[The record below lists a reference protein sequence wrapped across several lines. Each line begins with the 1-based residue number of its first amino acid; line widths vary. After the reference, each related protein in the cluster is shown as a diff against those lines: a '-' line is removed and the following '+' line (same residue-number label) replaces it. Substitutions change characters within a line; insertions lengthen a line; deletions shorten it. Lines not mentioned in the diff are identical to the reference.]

1 MMEARTRPFFSVFRA
16 EVLKGRRGAPRKVA
30 LIAPLPFCALG
41 VLSSGVIPGTGAT
54 GGVATYLWN
63 FWYVLMMPVAIA
75 LICVSVANI
84 DARQKLRSVLA
95 LPFPPAR
102 TWWAK
107 VCYALAF
114 AASLAV
120 LVCSTAGRWAVP
132 RFCEG
137 SRGDHLDGCEFVDG
151 SCGAGVTVRFGT
163 LAGIAFRCWQLGRV
177 SRASSAAWF
186 AFPPATT
193 LCAVSPSGVAPSG
206 VPLEAGEALGAF
218 GWEAVVGIVV
228 AAVLFAVWHG
238 LGRRGSRS
246 AGCLMAGR
254 RRARG
259 EAGTRACRRSPV
271 RRAWFRRALR
281 SEAVRMRRSPLW
293 CCMALAV
300 ALGALAELLL
310 RVLGMGF
317 PAGNRRVLQLLGAGA
332 PLRRAY
338 PAAWRR
344 MPSSG
349 RARAR
354 TCWACRRARRWRRN
368 WRRCWR
374 CA

>member
-107 VCYALAF
+107 VCYALALAF
-114 AASLAV
+114 AANLAV
-120 LVCSTAGRWAVP
+120 LVCSTALGAMGVDAPGFAEGLAAATILTVASSWMVP
-132 RFCEG
+132 AA
-137 SRGDHLDGCEFVDG
+137 L
-151 SCGAGVTVRFGT
+151 ALTVRFGT
-163 LAGIAFRCWQLGRV
+163 LAGIAIPVLLQLG
-177 SRASSAAWF
+177 AGIALYSSAVWF

-193 LCAVSPSGVAPSG
+193 LCAVSPLLGVSPSG

-228 AAVLFAVWHG
+228 AAVLFAV
-238 LGRRGSRS
+238 L
-246 AGCLMAGR
+246 
-254 RRARG
+254 
-259 EAGTRACRRSPV
+259 
-271 RRAWFRRALR
+271 AW
-281 SEAVRMRRSPLW
+281 
-293 CCMALAV
+293 
-300 ALGALAELLL
+300 
-310 RVLGMGF
+310 
-317 PAGNRRVLQLLGAGA
+317 AGA
-332 PLRRAY
+332 TWFSKRE
-338 PAAWRR
+338 AA
-344 MPSSG
+344 
-349 RARAR
+349 
-354 TCWACRRARRWRRN
+354 
-368 WRRCWR
+368 
-374 CA
+374 

>member
-41 VLSSGVIPGTGAT
+41 VLSSGVISGTGAT

-107 VCYALAF
+107 VCYALALAF
-114 AASLAV
+114 AANILTVASSWMVPAALA
-120 LVCSTAGRWAVP
+120 L
-132 RFCEG
+132 
-137 SRGDHLDGCEFVDG
+137 
-151 SCGAGVTVRFGT
+151 TVRFGT
-163 LAGIAFRCWQLGRV
+163 LAGIAIPVLLQLG
-177 SRASSAAWF
+177 AGIALYSSAAWF

-193 LCAVSPSGVAPSG
+193 LCAVSPLLGVAPSG

-228 AAVLFAVWHG
+228 AAVLFAV
-238 LGRRGSRS
+238 L
-246 AGCLMAGR
+246 
-254 RRARG
+254 
-259 EAGTRACRRSPV
+259 
-271 RRAWFRRALR
+271 AW
-281 SEAVRMRRSPLW
+281 
-293 CCMALAV
+293 
-300 ALGALAELLL
+300 
-310 RVLGMGF
+310 
-317 PAGNRRVLQLLGAGA
+317 AGA
-332 PLRRAY
+332 TWFSKRE
-338 PAAWRR
+338 AA
-344 MPSSG
+344 
-349 RARAR
+349 
-354 TCWACRRARRWRRN
+354 
-368 WRRCWR
+368 
-374 CA
+374 

>member
-41 VLSSGVIPGTGAT
+41 VLSSGVISGTGAT

-107 VCYALAF
+107 VCYALALVF
-114 AASLAV
+114 AANLAV
-120 LVCSTAGRWAVP
+120 LVCSTALGAMGVDAPGFAEGLAAATILTVASSWMVP
-132 RFCEG
+132 AA
-137 SRGDHLDGCEFVDG
+137 L
-151 SCGAGVTVRFGT
+151 ALTVRFGT
-163 LAGIAFRCWQLGRV
+163 LAGIAVPVLLQLG
-177 SRASSAAWF
+177 AGIALYSSAAWF

-193 LCAVSPSGVAPSG
+193 LCAVSPLLGVSPSG

-228 AAVLFAVWHG
+228 AAVLFAV
-238 LGRRGSRS
+238 L
-246 AGCLMAGR
+246 
-254 RRARG
+254 
-259 EAGTRACRRSPV
+259 
-271 RRAWFRRALR
+271 AW
-281 SEAVRMRRSPLW
+281 
-293 CCMALAV
+293 
-300 ALGALAELLL
+300 
-310 RVLGMGF
+310 
-317 PAGNRRVLQLLGAGA
+317 AGA
-332 PLRRAY
+332 TWFSKRE
-338 PAAWRR
+338 AA
-344 MPSSG
+344 
-349 RARAR
+349 
-354 TCWACRRARRWRRN
+354 
-368 WRRCWR
+368 
-374 CA
+374 

>member
-75 LICVSVANI
+75 LICVSVASI

-107 VCYALAF
+107 VCYALALAF
-114 AASLAV
+114 AANLAV
-120 LVCSTAGRWAVP
+120 LVCSTALGAMGVDAPGFAEGLAAATILTVASSWMVP
-132 RFCEG
+132 AA
-137 SRGDHLDGCEFVDG
+137 L
-151 SCGAGVTVRFGT
+151 ALTVRFGT
-163 LAGIAFRCWQLGRV
+163 LAGIAIPVLLQLG
-177 SRASSAAWF
+177 AGIALYSSAAWF

-193 LCAVSPSGVAPSG
+193 LCAVSPLLGVAPSG

-228 AAVLFAVWHG
+228 AAVLFAV
-238 LGRRGSRS
+238 L
-246 AGCLMAGR
+246 
-254 RRARG
+254 
-259 EAGTRACRRSPV
+259 
-271 RRAWFRRALR
+271 AW
-281 SEAVRMRRSPLW
+281 
-293 CCMALAV
+293 
-300 ALGALAELLL
+300 
-310 RVLGMGF
+310 
-317 PAGNRRVLQLLGAGA
+317 AGA
-332 PLRRAY
+332 TWFSKRE
-338 PAAWRR
+338 AA
-344 MPSSG
+344 
-349 RARAR
+349 
-354 TCWACRRARRWRRN
+354 
-368 WRRCWR
+368 
-374 CA
+374 